1 MKKSEFKK
9 LIKESNKPPVQ
20 QKGAYV
26 DPIKELKKAYDSP
39 KRVAKVGEGY
49 V

>member
-9 LIKESNKPPVQ
+9 LIKESKKPPVQ

-26 DPIKELKKAYDSP
+26 DPIKELKKAYSSP
-39 KRVAKVGEGY
+39 QRVAKVGEGY

>member
-9 LIKESNKPPVQ
+9 LIKESSKPPVQ

-26 DPIKELKKAYDSP
+26 DPIKELKQAYGSP

>member
-9 LIKESNKPPVQ
+9 MINESKKPPVQ
-20 QKGAYV
+20 KKGAYV
-26 DPIKELKKAYDSP
+26 DPVKELRKAYSEP
-39 KRVAKVGEGY
+39 RRVAKVGGGY